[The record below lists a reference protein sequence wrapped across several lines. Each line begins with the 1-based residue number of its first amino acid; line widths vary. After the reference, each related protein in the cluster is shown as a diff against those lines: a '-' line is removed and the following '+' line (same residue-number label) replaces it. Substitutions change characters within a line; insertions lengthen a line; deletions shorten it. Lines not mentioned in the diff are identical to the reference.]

1 MNENHSAT
9 RSAAAATRTRS
20 LGYWGGFTAFLFV
33 VLLALFTWVVQRR
46 VAQYESLQQA
56 GGHHLTATKV
66 CLTDRIGGT
75 IALLPA
81 APAQAGLLFFLSV
94 LFGLN
99 QSRSEVVPSGICRS
113 DGDPPL
119 SLIRRRL
126 PHLFYLPPPVFS
138 FAR

>member
-1 MNENHSAT
+1 M
-9 RSAAAATRTRS
+9 
-20 LGYWGGFTAFLFV
+20 GYWGGFTAFLFV

-81 APAQAGLLFFLSV
+81 VPALAGLLFLLAT
-94 LFGLN
+94 LFGLD
-99 QSRSEVVPSGICRS
+99 QRITAAPISCASRAGC
-113 DGDPPL
+113 DPPL
-119 SLIRRRL
+119 AILRRLL
-126 PHLFYLPPPVFS
+126 PHLFYLPPPSLS
-138 FAR
+138 FAL